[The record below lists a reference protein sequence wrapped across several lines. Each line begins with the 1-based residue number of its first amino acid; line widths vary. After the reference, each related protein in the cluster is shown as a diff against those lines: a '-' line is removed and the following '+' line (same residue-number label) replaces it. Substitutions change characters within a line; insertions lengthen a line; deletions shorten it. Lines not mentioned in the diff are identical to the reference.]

1 MRKFL
6 LVVVLGVLA
15 WIFVVPSCSTEFGC
29 EASGAVA
36 HADDQGCPSNVG
48 DAAGNS
54 EWAADQLASIND
66 EKITTGLFYDEDG
79 ARHSFVS
86 GENDAEHV
94 AEVLAKVGAPASPIG
109 TYPAASHVEVKAAV
123 AMRDGDVT
131 SGVMVINHA
140 GGPCPGDLGCA
151 NTLPYA
157 LPDGAWLVVWW
168 RGAEGMRSQR
178 FEGGRG

>member
-1 MRKFL
+1 VRKFL
-6 LVVVLGVLA
+6 LVVVLSALA
-15 WIFVVPSCSTEFGC
+15 WIFVVPSCSTKFGC

-36 HADDQGCPSNVG
+36 HADDQSCPSTMG
-48 DAAGNS
+48 EAAKDTG
-54 EWAADQLASIND
+54 WAAAQFLSIKD
-66 EKITTGLFYDEDG
+66 DKITTGLFYDDDG
-79 ARHSFVS
+79 IRHTFVS
-86 GENDAEHV
+86 GEDGAERA
-94 AEVLAKVGAPASPIG
+94 AEVLAEVGAPASPIR

-131 SGVMVINHA
+131 SGVMVINHS

-151 NTLPYA
+151 TAVPYA

-178 FEGGRG
+178 FEGGGG